1 MLWHSWKFAHLP
13 LNSYHFLAHFKVRLI
28 RNGNIQLYAYNIC
41 IVIVTSNIG
50 EPELEEA
57 VMLGRMG

>member
-1 MLWHSWKFAHLP
+1 LP

-28 RNGNIQLYAYNIC
+28 RLGNIQLYAYNIY
-41 IVIVTSNIG
+41 IVIAANNIG
-50 EPELEEA
+50 EQELEEA